1 MGHNVRYYGK
11 LTVKNPLSDA
21 EIALFKQLQND
32 DRNYDRLYALEYQDG
47 YFQFRDCEKIYPTE
61 FYEKIEKYIEA
72 LKEGGNDLVD
82 GSFLVS
88 SSEYGIDEEAIL
100 LLYTNGAFIQ
110 KPITG
115 LVEDFIKITINNFQK
130 TIVDEGQKHEGKE
143 HKIHKSLNK

>member
-1 MGHNVRYYGK
+1 M
-11 LTVKNPLSDA
+11 
-21 EIALFKQLQND
+21 
-32 DRNYDRLYALEYQDG
+32 
-47 YFQFRDCEKIYPTE
+47 
-61 FYEKIEKYIEA
+61 
-72 LKEGGNDLVD
+72 D